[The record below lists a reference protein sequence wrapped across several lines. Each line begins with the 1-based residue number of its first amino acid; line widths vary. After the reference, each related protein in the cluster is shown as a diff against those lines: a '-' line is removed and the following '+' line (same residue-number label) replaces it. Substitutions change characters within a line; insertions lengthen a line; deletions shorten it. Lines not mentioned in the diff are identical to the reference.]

1 MMTDDLTDN
10 PLNDDDVND
19 VKSKANNDVGV
30 DVGVDVDD
38 TTNFEFMSARTRH
51 RNDSQKPALKK
62 KAHEGKR
69 TKADERKTFLRTAA
83 ASSVEADVFNPTY
96 QGSRH
101 EQEMILNSFGDFY
114 HDHVITD
121 VLRVVKAG
129 KEATVYC
136 CKAHPNA
143 DVKLIAGKIYRPR
156 MFRNLKNDSMYRV
169 GTQMRDVGGAEM
181 RKEREQRAVAK
192 RTKVGHQILHS
203 SWLSNEI
210 SVMKSL
216 HAAGAIVPKPFANN
230 DNAVLMEY
238 LGDATRA
245 APPLESVTLETREAH
260 RLFKL
265 IIDNIKL
272 MLAHDVVHGDLSA
285 FNILYWEGEG
295 NAAGIARIIDF
306 PQAVNPYKNP
316 YAYKIFSRDVERVCD
331 YFSQYGIG
339 LNAFG
344 LARDLWREVMGLD
357 PSEIR
362 DIQQGR
368 WNA

>member
-1 MMTDDLTDN
+1 MMTDPISDN
-10 PLNDDDVND
+10 PSTDDNENVR
-19 VKSKANNDVGV
+19 VYV
-30 DVGVDVDD
+30 DDD

-51 RNDSQKPALKK
+51 RNDGAKPALKK

-101 EQEMILNSFGDFY
+101 EQEMILTSLGDFY
-114 HDHVITD
+114 HDHVIAD

-169 GTQMRDVGGAEM
+169 GTQMRDTGGAEM

-265 IIDNIKL
+265 MIDNIKL

-285 FNILYWEGEG
+285 FNVLYWEGE
-295 NAAGIARIIDF
+295 IRIIDF

-357 PSEIR
+357 PGELG
-362 DIQQGR
+362 DIQKGR